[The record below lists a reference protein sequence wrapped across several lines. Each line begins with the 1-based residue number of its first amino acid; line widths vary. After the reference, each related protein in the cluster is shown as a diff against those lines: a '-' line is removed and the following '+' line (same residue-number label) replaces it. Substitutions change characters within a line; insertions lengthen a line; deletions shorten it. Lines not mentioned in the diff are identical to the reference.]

1 MLPSRDH
8 DCVLSYRDFR
18 LCSPSVSGRLPK
30 ERSRCTLQSQ
40 IRHPMFTHQ
49 LGVTHSSYC
58 SHEIDQ
64 GLETSLGLR
73 LTAHSL
79 SPRGNYLSRGR
90 CHWNCEIMLHLP
102 KWTGRNRSPEELPWE
117 SVAWSWWE
125 KNGQGP
131 PRQPAPPW
139 LNEKKIIFP
148 GEKLYFARGS
158 FCGERINAR
167 RLDRELKYSLSGKA
181 SWNFPM
187 ASSTWLSGPYLFTLP
202 GRTLITACGIRL
214 SGQPTVTFL
223 ETKYFHIYVWNSSM
237 STLLQMLAYNK
248 HSINVLWIESR
259 NNILHW
265 IPLKWKQ

>member
-40 IRHPMFTHQ
+40 IPMFTHQ

-79 SPRGNYLSRGR
+79 RPRGNYLSRGR

-117 SVAWSWWE
+117 SVAWSRWE

-131 PRQPAPPW
+131 PRQPAP
-139 LNEKKIIFP
+139 L
-148 GEKLYFARGS
+148 
-158 FCGERINAR
+158 
-167 RLDRELKYSLSGKA
+167 
-181 SWNFPM
+181 
-187 ASSTWLSGPYLFTLP
+187 
-202 GRTLITACGIRL
+202 
-214 SGQPTVTFL
+214 
-223 ETKYFHIYVWNSSM
+223 
-237 STLLQMLAYNK
+237 
-248 HSINVLWIESR
+248 
-259 NNILHW
+259 
-265 IPLKWKQ
+265 